1 MFPIADAQA
10 TGQRAMRDLGPVFA
24 RWLPDNAELAD
35 DVDPGTIVE
44 ALTVSVGGLLS
55 LRPTGPGDAT
65 RFTPVEVEQL
75 VQLVIPAQAAEVDP
89 DDQADMVQDFQAVWW
104 QYLTFLGETG
114 RWSGSEGDLETCLAL
129 VDVDG
134 GGLAEA
140 LAAAAADVT
149 PDEEDAALLVSFP
162 VLAVQAVLTHV
173 GDGLDVPDDEEI
185 APDDVTAILAAFE
198 HPIDVTVDEDGE
210 PTHLDEVPWLHQV
223 VLSMIDLG
231 IVELDEAETVM
242 TRSAEAATW
251 MDPTPE
257 PRELRRALVGRF
269 VLDDPSTL
277 AGGFS
282 VPEAVLPSLFAAA
295 MSGHPLDERSLKD
308 VVASVGDPGPA
319 GMVEEAPAGMVE
331 ESPDGVEQGSAG
343 VAAEGPI
350 AAVAYEE
357 VRARLT
363 ELSILDVVSET
374 APWTVVRGYWP
385 AIAAGVAEGAGE
397 FEGMLGG
404 GELDEGLVDGI
415 IDSFGLG
422 DAQKQQIKNILGGL

>member
-24 RWLPDNAELAD
+24 RWLPDHAELAE

-89 DDQADMVQDFQAVWW
+89 EDAADMVQDFQAVWW

-114 RWSGSEGDLETCLAL
+114 RWSGSAGDLETCLAL
-129 VDVDG
+129 VDVEG

-149 PDEEDAALLVSFP
+149 PDEEDAALLPSFP
-162 VLAVQAVLTHV
+162 VQAVQAVLTHL

-185 APDDVTAILAAFE
+185 APDDVTAILASFE
-198 HPIDVTVDEDGE
+198 HPLTTTVDEDGE
-210 PTHLDEVPWLHQV
+210 PQHLDEVPWLHQV

-242 TRSAEAATW
+242 SPSAEAATW

-295 MSGHPLDERSLKD
+295 MSGHPLDAASLKD
-308 VVASVGDPGPA
+308 VVATVGDPGPA
-319 GMVEEAPAGMVE
+319 GMVEQGPAGMVG
-331 ESPDGVEQGSAG
+331 DGP
-343 VAAEGPI
+343 AAL
-350 AAVAYEE
+350 AYEE
-357 VRARLT
+357 VTDRLD
-363 ELSILDVVSET
+363 ELAVLGVVSEKS
-374 APWTVVRGYWP
+374 PWTVTRGFWP

-404 GELDEGLVDGI
+404 DLDEGLVDGI

>member
-1 MFPIADAQA
+1 
-10 TGQRAMRDLGPVFA
+10 MRDLGPVFA
-24 RWLPDNAELAD
+24 RWLPDHAELAD
-35 DVDPGTIVE
+35 DVDPGTVVE

-55 LRPTGPGDAT
+55 LRATGPGDAT
-65 RFTPVEVEQL
+65 RFTPAEVEQL
-75 VQLVIPAQAAEVDP
+75 VQVVIPAQAAEVDP

-129 VDVDG
+129 VDVEG

-149 PDEEDAALLVSFP
+149 PDEEDAALLPSFP

-198 HPIDVTVDEDGE
+198 HPIRATVDEDGG

-242 TRSAEAATW
+242 SPSIEAATW
-251 MDPTPE
+251 RDPTTG

-295 MSGHPLDERSLKD
+295 MSGNPLDASSLQD
-308 VVASVGDPGPA
+308 VVAAMGDLGPA
-319 GMVEEAPAGMVE
+319 AE
-331 ESPDGVEQGSAG
+331 
-343 VAAEGPI
+343 VAF
-350 AAVAYEE
+350 EE
-357 VRARLT
+357 VTDRLE
-363 ELSILDVVSET
+363 ELGVLGVVSEN
-374 APWTVVRGYWP
+374 APWTVARGYWP

-404 GELDEGLVDGI
+404 GDLDEGFVDGI